1 MNALKARVL
10 DVQRLSADNELHW
23 LMSSIISPEF
33 PQIIGALEICSN
45 LILYNSPQ
53 HPDETVGR
61 GPAVKLPV
69 SSTKLEALKGI
80 ITRDGAYI
88 TQLAVSLK
96 ERHFNRIIHRLHLVK
111 PILLSQII
119 TAKKSIDNSIELIKT
134 SQAIL
139 GDSHDTA
146 DRQHVALIN
155 LFQQLLNEIQTAKNS
170 LQLPTNPSLV
180 FPVNVTP
187 NDFFDPPLPFSISID
202 VYISQAEVCIDL
214 KNLHTVHEEP
224 WGEIDPKTGESYIDK
239 IREEMKLPTSSRA
252 SSVASSAAS
261 TVNQTP
267 TPSERPREPLNAGD
281 IELRLY
287 QLTARTK
294 PLAEHSQ
301 STLFN
306 NVLNHLLLRQKYE
319 PIDYITKCVTYN
331 GLVVMINKKIEV
343 SSPDPVLVS
352 AFTKL
357 DSIEYL
363 ISNFLESIHSI
374 MESTEYK

>member
-1 MNALKARVL
+1 MDVLKPHIVAIQHR
-10 DVQRLSADNELHW
+10 SADAELHW
-23 LMSSIISPEF
+23 LISSIISPEF

-45 LILYNSPQ
+45 LILYNSSQ
-53 HPDETVGR
+53 HPDETGER

-88 TQLAVSLK
+88 TQLQVSLR

-111 PILLSQII
+111 PMLLSQII

-134 SQAIL
+134 SQVIL
-139 GDSHDTA
+139 GDSHDAA

-170 LQLPTNPSLV
+170 LQLPTNPTLV
-180 FPVNVTP
+180 FPINVTP
-187 NDFFDPPLPFSISID
+187 KDYFDPPLPASISID
-202 VYISQAEVCIDL
+202 VYISQAEICIDL
-214 KNLHTVHEEP
+214 KNLHHVHEEP

-239 IREEMKLPTSSRA
+239 IREEMKLPSSSAA
-252 SSVASSAAS
+252 SIASSAAS
-261 TVNQTP
+261 TMNQTP
-267 TPSERPREPLNAGD
+267 TPGERPREPLNVGD
-281 IELRLY
+281 IELRLL
-287 QLTARTK
+287 QLTAKSRPPT
-294 PLAEHSQ
+294 EHSQ
-301 STLFN
+301 SNLFN
-306 NVLNHLLLRQKYE
+306 NMLHHLLLRTKYE

-331 GLVVMINKKIEV
+331 EEVVMINKKIEV

-374 MESTEYK
+374 MESMETN